1 MEINYLKDFVMLAQI
16 RHFQEAADMLFISQ
30 STLSKHI
37 KAIESELGQELFI
50 RSRKR
55 TELTEFGKEFLPY
68 AQKML
73 AIQEEYTEL
82 LIPDLST
89 DDRVAFGCAPMVT
102 LYNFM
107 RFFTDFLKKR
117 PSFQYS
123 IVQGS
128 SQRLLTLLQQ
138 KHVDFILTDDIP
150 LSDEEYQKV
159 LYTRDWLVVVLPQ
172 SHPLAACESVSISDL
187 EKENLITFT
196 NISNTE
202 HYLRRLY
209 PGHDFQMPI
218 SVEKETLLFSLIRQG
233 FGISVM
239 TNWSSRHYAA
249 EGTIIR
255 DIYPRSYLDIYMIYQ
270 KNRKLS
276 PLTRAFSEH
285 LRKRNESVPALRDIT
300 PSYEE

>member
-1 MEINYLKDFVMLAQI
+1 MEINYLKDFVMLAETC
-16 RHFQEAADMLFISQ
+16 HFQEAADMLFISQ

-37 KAIESELGQELFI
+37 KNIELELGQELFI

-55 TELTEFGKEFLPY
+55 TELTDFGKEFLPY
-68 AQKML
+68 AQKIL

-82 LIPDLST
+82 LIPDNST
-89 DDRVAFGCAPMVT
+89 DDRVAFGGSPMIT

-107 RFFTDFLKKR
+107 RFFTEFLKKR

-123 IVQGS
+123 IIQGS

-138 KHVDFILTDDIP
+138 KHVDFILTDDIALP
-150 LSDEEYQKV
+150 DDEYQKV

-172 SHPLAACESVSISDL
+172 SHPLAACDSVNIKDL

-196 NISNTE
+196 NTSNTE

-209 PGHDFQMPI
+209 PGYDFQMPI
-218 SVEKETLLFSLIRQG
+218 SVEKETLLFNLIRQG
-233 FGISVM
+233 FGVSVM
-239 TNWSSRHYAA
+239 TNWSSRHYSA
-249 EGTIIR
+249 EGTVIK
-255 DIYPRSYLDIYMIYQ
+255 DVYPRSYLDIYMIYQ

-276 PLTRAFSEH
+276 PLTKAFSDF
-285 LRKRNESVPALRDIT
+285 LKKRNEEVPALRDIT
-300 PSYEE
+300 SLS

>member
-16 RHFQEAADMLFISQ
+16 RHFQEAAEILFISQ

-37 KAIESELGQELFI
+37 KSIESELGQELFI

-55 TELTEFGKEFLPY
+55 TELTDFGKEFLPY

-82 LIPDLST
+82 LLPDLST

-107 RFFTDFLKKR
+107 RFFTEFLKKR

-150 LSDEEYQKV
+150 LSAEDYQKV
-159 LYTRDWLVVVLPQ
+159 LYARDWLVVALPWN
-172 SHPLAACESVSISDL
+172 HPLAACESVNIQDL
-187 EKENLITFT
+187 EKETLITFT
-196 NISNTE
+196 NVSNTE

-209 PGHDFQMPI
+209 PDYDFQMPI
-218 SVEKETLLFSLIRQG
+218 SVEKETLLFNLIRQG
-233 FGISVM
+233 FGVSVM
-239 TNWSSRHYAA
+239 THWSSRHYAA
-249 EGTIIR
+249 EGTVVK
-255 DIYPRSYLDIYMIYQ
+255 DIYPRSYLDIYMIFQ

-276 PLTRAFSEH
+276 PLTRAFSDY
-285 LRKRNESVPALRDIT
+285 LKKRNEESPALREVT
-300 PSYEE
+300 PS

>member
-1 MEINYLKDFVMLAQI
+1 MLAQTC
-16 RHFQEAADMLFISQ
+16 HFQEAADLLFISQ

-37 KAIESELGQELFI
+37 KSIELELGQELFI

-55 TELTEFGKEFLPY
+55 TELTMFGKEFLPY
-68 AQKML
+68 AQKIL
-73 AIQEEYTEL
+73 AIQEEYTDL
-82 LIPDLST
+82 LIPNNST
-89 DDRVAFGCAPMVT
+89 DNRVAFGGLPMVT

-107 RFFTDFLKKR
+107 RFFTEFLKKR
-117 PSFQYS
+117 PYFQYS
-123 IVQGS
+123 IIQGS

-150 LSDEEYQKV
+150 LPDDEYQKV
-159 LYTRDWLVVVLPQ
+159 LYTKDWLVVVLPQ
-172 SHPLAACESVSISDL
+172 NHPLAACDSVNIKDL

-196 NISNTE
+196 NVSNTE

-209 PGHDFQMPI
+209 PGYDFQMPI
-218 SVEKETLLFSLIRQG
+218 SVEKETLLFNLIRQG

-249 EGTIIR
+249 EGTVLR
-255 DIYPRSYLDIYMIYQ
+255 DIYPLSYLDIYMIYQ

-276 PLTRAFSEH
+276 PLTKAFSDY
-285 LRKRNESVPALRDIT
+285 LKKRNEEIPDLQDAK
-300 PSYEE
+300 PSS